1 MLKDLTSYW
10 KLIGLLLVDVKREFS
25 AKNQQGWRNE
35 RVGLLASEITKLIL
49 NNKIFSFK

>member
-1 MLKDLTSYW
+1 MKEKEKKSTAF
-10 KLIGLLLVDVKREFS
+10 GNLVQKTNK
-25 AKNQQGWRNE
+25 AWRNE